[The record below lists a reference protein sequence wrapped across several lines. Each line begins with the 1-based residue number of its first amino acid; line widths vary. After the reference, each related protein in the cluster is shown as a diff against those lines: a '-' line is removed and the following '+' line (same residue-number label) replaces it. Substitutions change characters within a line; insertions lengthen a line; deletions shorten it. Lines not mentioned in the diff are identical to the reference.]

1 MAARFTEHPGD
12 PAWLRSQR
20 DAQSRARPVPISK
33 PTKLTAPA
41 PVIQQSQADLHE
53 FVQGARNN
61 SGAAFVFGMI
71 AGAVIARGR
80 R

>member
-12 PAWLRSQR
+12 PAWLKSQR
-20 DAQSRARPVPISK
+20 EAQARVRPVPISK
-33 PTKLTAPA
+33 PIRLTAP
-41 PVIQQSQADLHE
+41 VLQQSKADLHE

-61 SGAAFVFGMI
+61 SGAAFVFGVI